1 MRLFPA
7 NRAIVLSLLVVVI
20 MLFSSAFAVG
30 NMFGTQQS
38 TTYSN
43 PVEKA
48 TVVMENN
55 VVFQLDQERF
65 ISVPVAPLSVDKS
78 ISKGYNGSISV
89 LITFSLNNQSRLN
102 SLLSNLTNPES
113 SAYHKY
119 ITRSEFAEN
128 FSVSPILYG
137 QAESYLSQYP
147 GLKVRTYADRV
158 SIEVTGPA
166 REIGDL
172 FNTSIVTNGSKDSL
186 YFANSMPELPKS
198 LAPYVSEVTGLSN
211 VPMPLQYNM
220 ASKKIQAS
228 QTKAKSPVNTYPQPV
243 NSSGV
248 QYIYGSDLQVAY
260 DEQSLLNITYPT
272 SEVIATILWAGT
284 NGSGTPV
291 GAFDPSDI
299 YAYYNATLPSYE
311 PHAKV
316 YGVPI
321 NGAVKPGLSATYD
334 TTGANCENTL
344 DLEMVGST
352 APGASIYNV
361 YGPNST
367 YLSIDSAFAFI
378 LNPNSTYKALDN
390 VSVITNSWGGT
401 DNNNTTWFD
410 YLQEAQARGISV
422 LASSGDSCDNT
433 ASSKYVGSTVEFPSA
448 MAYDNFGVT
457 AVGGDTLTLASNL
470 HILNETAWYETS
482 AYTNGSPYGS
492 TGGISS
498 VFKEPIWQLDT
509 EANNLINGRGR
520 GVPDISAI
528 ANNTIVYITING
540 TSYYGNPYLAVFGG
554 TSVASPVE
562 AGIIAEIN
570 AVLKHYNQSNLGYLN
585 PLLYSLGNSQITT
598 MKNTTYTGFIKTGKY
613 NSTLAVLPFYNVMYG
628 HNDLYKATY
637 GYNLVT
643 GWGSIDAYNL
653 SMYVLNV
660 NRSLSTVGLKG
671 VADNLNLSGLNVT
684 SFFYNST
691 TGTYNIVNTAYNASI
706 QQNLFLA
713 DQLGAPIYWIQN
725 VVYISG
731 SQSSGWS
738 VSYTGW
744 VVFPFFGQYPTQTV
758 YEYNFPLGETIFTP
772 HNFDIK
778 TWISNLTEPMQ
789 QNINFEINSHII
801 SLPVPGA
808 AYIID
813 ANNYTYSWQGDT
825 YYNGPYPDNPFH
837 GGLNPQFGLVGGPS
851 GGLGVFGKSTAASV
865 SAYVEPLDMN
875 SYIPA
880 TTNVFNESIDETGET
895 SYSLGFTNI
904 NQSSWTISVNSGSQL
919 QGIVDCAQGEY
930 TQIFQEKGL
939 PAGTSWS
946 VNVSGTVYKTTS
958 NQIVVPLV
966 NGSYFATFSEPSG
979 FFASPSKYIFIVS
992 GHSTYLNVTY
1002 SYLSNE
1008 TYIKPVSTIYPVNS
1022 HIFTGYT
1029 LNITYFSQNLLS
1041 FGMAYDNNSG
1051 MLFIPEYSSSTGR
1064 SGIYVYNT
1072 ITSQFAGIIGLP
1084 SYDAIYNPF
1093 TGYIY
1098 ALSVNGNI
1106 SEINPTTF
1114 TILKNLTL
1122 TESISNDSVLQER
1135 GGYLYALSMNGYISQ
1150 IDAYSMTIVNT
1161 VDALPGG
1168 FTSQFSLFFAAY
1180 DGNAYIANLK
1190 GNSMLIVN
1198 LTTSAITDLHLPLNY
1213 NPISV
1218 INYYGPELL
1227 ISGKNYS
1234 DQLYNLSSGS
1244 LFTGPNV
1251 SGVATSS
1258 VCDQLSHTVFLFSS
1272 SYNLNSLGNITDV
1285 NPVTGGIIST
1295 IPGFLLIFSPMFDL
1309 SNQNIYADFAQ
1320 GTVLDYSVQHYY
1332 AVNFTETGLPSRTIW
1347 YVNMSNGIYSGPLT
1361 GTSYSL
1367 LLANGTYS
1375 YTIATSNRTYSPSQS
1390 TSTVN
1395 VNGKTV
1401 LVYIAFSQVTYKIA
1415 FTESGLLP
1423 GSTWYV
1429 NLTNEMNSGP
1439 ITGSS
1444 YLFSL
1449 SNGSYSYKIATSN
1462 RTYYP
1467 EHSSGTFTVNGSK
1480 LSEPVVFLEI
1490 TYVVSYTETG
1500 LPAGTSWYVNIT
1512 GEPSSGPISGSTY
1525 TLSLPNGT
1533 YYYSIATADKD
1544 YSPNPYSGTFTV
1556 YGSPVSVPLITFS
1569 LEVYMLT
1576 FTESGLPSGTWY
1588 INLSN
1593 GDQGTAI
1600 GNSSIL
1606 FSLPNGSYS
1615 YNVST
1620 SNEMYHPLS
1629 NSGIVAMSGNTHVL
1643 ILFVQTTYN
1652 VKFTESGLPYGTTW
1666 YVNLTNGTNSG
1677 PITDSTYSFS
1687 MLNGS
1692 YSYTVAT
1699 SNKAYSPEPS
1709 SGSFTVNGTPLSN
1722 FIAFSPV
1729 NYTVTFT
1736 ETGLPSGFV
1745 WYVNNTG
1752 LSGHDSSQSVISFNL
1767 TNGTYSFVATNLTSY
1782 YTTTMHFSVV
1792 INGRNIS
1799 EVVDYFHW
1807 AYITGTIS
1815 PTNANL
1821 VINGK
1826 SFSLTSSGSYNI
1838 SVPNGTYHVVISSP
1852 GYITYYSNFSLN
1864 PGNAKNLII
1873 DLQKETSPPIL
1884 SGNVMYEIVGLVI
1897 VIVVIGAVVALARRR
1912 K

>member
-1 MRLFPA
+1 MRFYPT
-7 NRAIVLSLLVVVI
+7 NRAIVLTLLIVVI
-20 MLFSSAFAVG
+20 MLFSSVFAVG
-30 NMFGTQQS
+30 NMFSTQQS
-38 TTYSN
+38 IGNSN
-43 PVEKA
+43 PVGR
-48 TVVMENN
+48 VSIGMENN

-65 ISVPVAPLSVDKS
+65 ISFPVAPLSVDKS
-78 ISKGYNGSISV
+78 ISKAYNGSISI
-89 LITFSLNNQSRLN
+89 LITFSLTNQSRLN

-113 SAYHKY
+113 SDYHKY
-119 ITRSEFAEN
+119 ITRSEFAAN
-128 FSVSPILYG
+128 FSVSPNLYG

-158 SIEVTGPA
+158 SVEVTGPA
-166 REIGDL
+166 RDIGDL
-172 FNTSIVTNGSKDSL
+172 FNTSIVTNGSKGSS
-186 YFANSMPELPKS
+186 YFADSTPKLPES
-198 LAPYVSEVTGLSN
+198 LAPYVSDVTGLSDA
-211 VPMPLQYNM
+211 PMPLQYNT
-220 ASKKIQAS
+220 ANKKVQLS
-228 QTKAKSPVNTYPQPV
+228 QTKYKLTDNTYPQPV
-243 NSSGV
+243 NSSGA

-284 NGSGTPV
+284 NSSGTPV

-334 TTGANCENTL
+334 TTGANEENTL

-352 APGASIYNV
+352 APGANIYNV

-401 DNNNTTWFD
+401 DSNNTSWFE

-482 AYTNGSPYGS
+482 SYTSGHPVGS
-492 TGGISS
+492 TGGIST
-498 VFKEPIWQLDT
+498 VFQEPIWQIDT
-509 EANNLINGRGR
+509 EANNLINGQGR

-528 ANNTIVYITING
+528 ANNTIVYITIDG
-540 TSYYGNPYLAVFGG
+540 TSYYGNPYYYVFLG

-570 AVLKHYNQSNLGYLN
+570 AVLNHYNQSNLGYLN

-598 MKNTTYTGFIKTGKY
+598 MKTTTYTGFIQTGKY
-613 NSTLAVLPFYNVMYG
+613 NSTLPVLPFYNVMYG
-628 HNDLYKATY
+628 RNNLYSATY

-660 NRSLSTVGLKG
+660 NRSLSSVGLKG
-671 VADNLNLSGLNVT
+671 VSDNLHLTGLNVT
-684 SFFYNST
+684 SYFYNST
-691 TGTYNIVNTAYNASI
+691 SGTYNIVNTAYNASI

-713 DQLGAPIYWIQN
+713 DQFGAPIYWIQN

-731 SQSSGWS
+731 SQSSGWN
-738 VSYTGW
+738 VNYTGW
-744 VVFPFFGQYPTQTV
+744 VVFPFYGQYPTQTV
-758 YEYNFPLGETIFTP
+758 YEYNFPLGETIFMP

-778 TWISNLTEPMQ
+778 TWVSNLTEPMQ
-789 QNINFEINSHII
+789 QTINFEINSHII

-813 ANNYTYSWQGDT
+813 ANNYTYSWQGHT

-837 GGLNPQFGLVGGPS
+837 GGLNPQFGMVGGPS
-851 GGLGVFGKSTAASV
+851 CGLGVFGTPTAGSV

-880 TTNVFNESIDETGET
+880 TTNVFNESIDETGEAA
-895 SYSLGFTNI
+895 YSLGFTNI
-904 NQSSWTISVNSGSQL
+904 NQSTWTISVNRGSQL
-919 QGIVDCAQGEY
+919 QGIVDCAPGEY
-930 TQIFQEKGL
+930 SQIFQENGI

-946 VNVSGTVYKTTS
+946 VNISGTVYTTTS

-966 NGSYFATFSEPSG
+966 NGSYFATFSMPSG
-979 FFASPSKYIFIVS
+979 FFASPSKYIFTVG
-992 GHSTYLNVTY
+992 GHSTDFIVIY
-1002 SYLSNE
+1002 SYSSNE

-1022 HIFTGYT
+1022 QILPGYT
-1029 LNITYFSQNLLS
+1029 FNITYFGQSLLS
-1041 FGMAYDNNSG
+1041 LGMAYDNNSG
-1051 MLFIPEYSSSTGR
+1051 MLFIPEYSSLTGR
-1064 SGIYVYNT
+1064 NGIYVYNT
-1072 ITSQFAGIIGLP
+1072 LTSQFVGIITIP
-1084 SYDAIYNPF
+1084 SYDAIYNPS

-1106 SEINPTTF
+1106 SEINPSTF
-1114 TILKNLTL
+1114 AIQKNLTL
-1122 TESISNDSVLQER
+1122 TESISNHSLLQEE
-1135 GGYLYALSMNGYISQ
+1135 GGNLYALSMNGYISQ
-1150 IDAYSMTIVNT
+1150 IDACSMTIVNT

-1168 FTSQFSLFFAAY
+1168 FASVFSLFFTAY
-1180 DGNAYIANLK
+1180 GGNAYIANLN
-1190 GNSMLIVN
+1190 GNDLMIVN
-1198 LTTSAITDLHLPLNY
+1198 LTTSAITDLHLPVNY

-1218 INYYGPELL
+1218 ITYYRSELL

-1244 LFTGPNV
+1244 LSTGPNV

-1258 VCDQLSHTVFLFSS
+1258 VYDQISHTVFLFSS
-1272 SYNLNSLGNITDV
+1272 SYNLDSLGNITDV
-1285 NPVTGGIIST
+1285 NPVTGSIISA
-1295 IPGFLLIFSPMFDL
+1295 IPGFLLILSPIFNL
-1309 SNQNIYADFAQ
+1309 SNQNIYADFAF

-1332 AVNFTETGLPSRTIW
+1332 AVNFTETGLPS
-1347 YVNMSNGIYSGPLT
+1347 G
-1361 GTSYSL
+1361 
-1367 LLANGTYS
+1367 
-1375 YTIATSNRTYSPSQS
+1375 
-1390 TSTVN
+1390 
-1395 VNGKTV
+1395 
-1401 LVYIAFSQVTYKIA
+1401 
-1415 FTESGLLP
+1415 
-1423 GSTWYV
+1423 TWYV
-1429 NLTNEMNSGP
+1429 
-1439 ITGSS
+1439 
-1444 YLFSL
+1444 
-1449 SNGSYSYKIATSN
+1449 
-1462 RTYYP
+1462 
-1467 EHSSGTFTVNGSK
+1467 
-1480 LSEPVVFLEI
+1480 
-1490 TYVVSYTETG
+1490 
-1500 LPAGTSWYVNIT
+1500 
-1512 GEPSSGPISGSTY
+1512 
-1525 TLSLPNGT
+1525 
-1533 YYYSIATADKD
+1533 
-1544 YSPNPYSGTFTV
+1544 
-1556 YGSPVSVPLITFS
+1556 
-1569 LEVYMLT
+1569 
-1576 FTESGLPSGTWY
+1576 
-1588 INLSN
+1588 NLSN

-1600 GNSSIL
+1600 GNSSIT

-1615 YNVST
+1615 YNIST
-1620 SNEMYHPLS
+1620 SNKMYHPLS
-1629 NSGIVAMSGNTHVL
+1629 NSGIIAMNGNTHVS
-1643 ILFVQTTYN
+1643 IQFVQTTYSA
-1652 VKFTESGLPYGTTW
+1652 KFTESGLPYGTTW
-1666 YVNLTNGTNSG
+1666 YVNLTNGTKSG
-1677 PITDSTYSFS
+1677 PITGSTYSFS
-1687 MLNGS
+1687 LMNGS

-1699 SNKAYSPEPS
+1699 SNKAYSPGPS
-1709 SGSFTVNGTPLSN
+1709 SGSFTVNGTSLSN

-1736 ETGLPSGFV
+1736 ETGLPSGLI
-1745 WYVNNTG
+1745 WYVNGSG
-1752 LSGHDSSQSVISFNL
+1752 LSAHDSSQSVISFNL

-1792 INGRNIS
+1792 VDGKNIS
-1799 EVVDYFHW
+1799 DVVDYYHW

-1826 SFSLTSSGSYNI
+1826 SFSLTSSGSFNI
-1838 SVPNGTYHVVISSP
+1838 SVPNGTYHVVISSL
-1852 GYITYYSNFSLN
+1852 GYINYYNNFSLN
-1864 PGNAKNLII
+1864 PGNAKNLIVN
-1873 DLQKETSPPIL
+1873 LQKVPSPPIL
-1884 SGNVMYEIVGLVI
+1884 SGNVMYELIGLVI
-1897 VIVVIGAVVALARRR
+1897 VIVVIGAVVSLARR
-1912 K
+1912 KK